1 MRLPSALMLAAA
13 GLSATSLHAQGVA
26 LGDPIPGFALTD
38 TATGQPVES
47 SSLKPPVLVLFI
59 ATQCPVSN
67 AYNERMATIGREYGK
82 KGVTVVGVNSNRQ
95 ESADEVAQHARTHGF
110 SFPVLKDP
118 KNVQADVF
126 AAKVTPEAFLFD
138 AKGKLAYHGRIDD
151 NREGN
156 AIKSPD
162 LTQALDA
169 VLSGKPAPTPE
180 TKAFGCTIKRVQ

>member
-1 MRLPSALMLAAA
+1 MILEKSAIDGLLGEWMRRGPVLAPVLRDQMLA
-13 GLSATSLHAQGVA
+13 VA
-26 LGDPIPGFALTD
+26 PI
-38 TATGQPVES
+38 
-47 SSLKPPVLVLFI
+47 
-59 ATQCPVSN
+59 
-67 AYNERMATIGREYGK
+67 
-82 KGVTVVGVNSNRQ
+82 